1 MLLTVDVGNT
11 NTLFGLF
18 RGDEPSPA
26 VTVRASSRRDRM
38 PDEWYAILEPGL
50 RRHNVSP
57 QDIDGIVISS
67 VVPGVTEWLREMGSG
82 ILGANTVVVSST
94 RDMGIIIATDS
105 PAEVGTD
112 RIVNSLAARERYGA
126 PAIVIDFGTATNF
139 DVLDAQ
145 GRYIG
150 GALAPGLVVA
160 LEGMASRAARLF
172 SVELEFPEH
181 ALNTNTVQAMQSG
194 LMFGYLSLIE
204 GMIDRLSAEIEG
216 DPIIISTGGLGQ
228 RFADH
233 SEMITHHDQHLTLY
247 GLKLAWD
254 HLQRV
259 SG

>member
-11 NTLFGLF
+11 NTLFGVHANEA
-18 RGDEPSPA
+18 DVPD

-50 RRHNVSP
+50 RRNGIEP
-57 QDIDGIVISS
+57 QDISGMVISS
-67 VVPGVTEWLREMGSG
+67 VVPGVTEWLRQMGDQL
-82 ILGANTVVVSST
+82 LGAHTIVVRSTV
-94 RDMGIIIATDS
+94 DLGIEVATDS
-105 PAEVGTD
+105 PTETGTD
-112 RIVNSLAARERYGA
+112 RIVNSLAARERYGS

-139 DVLDAQ
+139 DVVDID

-181 ALNTNTVQAMQSG
+181 ALGSNTIHAMQSG

-204 GMIDRLSAEIEG
+204 GMITRLSAEIEG
-216 DPIIISTGGLGQ
+216 EPVVISTGGLGAS
-228 RFADH
+228 FAEH
-233 SEMITHHDQHLTLY
+233 SSLIDHHDANLTLT
-247 GLKLAWD
+247 GLRLAWK
-254 HLQRV
+254 HLL
-259 SG
+259 SEE